1 MNALFLW
8 ILGVLGVLLMLFG
21 LTRLPRGGLAWMVF
35 GLLLGL
41 FGLGGAWLHQQYGHP
56 VFWGLG
62 VLGVLLLVWALLN
75 LRSRLAG
82 WAAAMAVLLGLA
94 GFGSVVLLNSS
105 SPNLLTSGAIPNP
118 LEDPQATPSET
129 PAPEPTAPSPPEPEP
144 VPPAPEA
151 PTLGSVREVEPACPC
166 LLSVRVNAP
175 NPTVRILRGQEEVAS
190 SRLEHSSFLLE
201 AGEYT
206 LQVEAS
212 GYQSLSA
219 PIRIPENK
227 NLVVELAQ

>member
-1 MNALFLW
+1 MSALFLW
-8 ILGVLGVLLMLFG
+8 ILGVLGVLFVLFG
-21 LTRLPRGGLAWMVF
+21 LTRLSRGGLAWMGF
-35 GLLLGL
+35 GLLVGL
-41 FGLGGAWLHQQYGHP
+41 FGLGGAWLHQQYGHL
-56 VFWGLG
+56 VFWVLG

-82 WAAAMAVLLGLA
+82 WAAALAVLLGLA
-94 GFGSVVLLNSS
+94 GFGSVVLLNSG
-105 SPNLLTSGAIPNP
+105 SPNLLASGTIPNP
-118 LEDPQATPSET
+118 SEEPQAAP
-129 PAPEPTAPSPPEPEP
+129 PAVPTPEPTAPAFPSPEP

-151 PTLGSVREVEPACPC
+151 PTSGAVREVEPVCPC

-175 NPTVRILRGQEEVAS
+175 NPTVRVFRGEEEVAS
-190 SRLEHSSFLLE
+190 SRLERSSFLLE

-206 LQVEAS
+206 LRVEAP

-227 NLVVELAQ
+227 NLEVELVQ